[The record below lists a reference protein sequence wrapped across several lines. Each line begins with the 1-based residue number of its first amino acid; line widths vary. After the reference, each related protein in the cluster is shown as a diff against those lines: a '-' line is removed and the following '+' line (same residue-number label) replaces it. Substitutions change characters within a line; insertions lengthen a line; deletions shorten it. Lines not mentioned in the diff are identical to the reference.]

1 MTPNSPQEE
10 PCYPKKQTSV
20 KDAKVEQ
27 FTPKTHDSKQ
37 PIFSVVQDKQ
47 SSVSSLKSEN
57 MICDGINLNLKVD
70 SQSHNLN
77 NAIAQTVILRDELT
91 NNNGKG
97 NKIT

>member
-10 PCYPKKQTSV
+10 PCYIKKQVSA
-20 KDAKVEQ
+20 KEAKVEQ

-57 MICDGINLNLKVD
+57 INCGGINLNLKVE
-70 SQSHNLN
+70 SLSHNLN
-77 NAIAQTVILRDELT
+77 NAIAQTVILKDELS
-91 NNNGKG
+91 NNNVRG
-97 NKIT
+97 I